1 MKSAKLS
8 SCRGLSALA
17 IVLGSVAAGSSGSPL
32 ASLAAPLTYQ
42 ARSFD
47 SEERQAKG
55 SIQLNHA
62 DGSISLFSLS
72 AVRVNSGGSITAH
85 VVPVASR
92 AQRQR
97 TASESPPGSHER
109 LMREYLVLRAA
120 LISDQPPAILRLP
133 AAGQP
138 SIVEGPA
145 RRRYMQCARR
155 VLRSSFARIMT
166 AAPTNSAR
174 QQLDEE
180 RAQFERMPE
189 IPTQDV
195 SLLLKLATVPLP
207 PAAAGELLKSHEAEP
222 RTAGSEEL
230 LEHIRLRGRSMGVN
244 VDLRADHT
252 SRIAGLCRLIEV
264 KLVTEVSH
272 DRCAIQAIVDTR
284 DGWPILATVN
294 RTLDAPASTTARQVR
309 FTRLERSAASSARG
323 VNPCN
328 PN

>member
-1 MKSAKLS
+1 
-8 SCRGLSALA
+8 
-17 IVLGSVAAGSSGSPL
+17 
-32 ASLAAPLTYQ
+32 
-42 ARSFD
+42 
-47 SEERQAKG
+47 
-55 SIQLNHA
+55 
-62 DGSISLFSLS
+62 
-72 AVRVNSGGSITAH
+72 
-85 VVPVASR
+85 
-92 AQRQR
+92 
-97 TASESPPGSHER
+97 
-109 LMREYLVLRAA
+109 
-120 LISDQPPAILRLP
+120 
-133 AAGQP
+133 
-138 SIVEGPA
+138 
-145 RRRYMQCARR
+145 MQCARR

-207 PAAAGELLKSHEAEP
+207 PAAGGELLNSHEAEP

-272 DRCAIQAIVDTR
+272 DRCAIQSSTR
-284 DGWPILATVN
+284 AMVGQSWLRSIGRWMPLLRPLRARCALRGWS
-294 RTLDAPASTTARQVR
+294 APLRH
-309 FTRLERSAASSARG
+309 RLG
-323 VNPCN
+323 G
-328 PN
+328 